1 MLYLALIVCLLM
13 VALLSASEG
22 VLLATNRVRLQQW
35 LQMHT
40 GTPASGAST
49 NEGDETPGLASLPDE
64 AQRFIATVTIAASV
78 PFLAASSLCAHL
90 MLRHYGANL
99 PSFAACLL
107 LGLLAIAVF
116 QMVPRLLV
124 AASPHSESSRHA
136 WWFAPSRAM
145 VWLLRP
151 PVALLMMVG
160 AMLLRPFGVLKT
172 PPRRR
177 ETLARSDDEEDERD
191 EEIRDLVESA
201 HDAGALEDGGRELL
215 ESIFTFGDTR
225 VHEIMVPR
233 PDIFALPLDA
243 APNRVLDALRESGF
257 SRVPVYEADVDHVVG
272 VLHVKDIL
280 RRWALGERDFT
291 LSDVMRPALYIPETQ
306 KIDEAMTRMQR
317 TRTHLALVMDEFGG
331 TAGLLT
337 VEDILEELVGEIA
350 DEHDKR
356 EPNPLQILDEH
367 TAIADALLHTED
379 LKEMWGLSLPSGEF
393 DSVGGFM
400 IEQLGRAPLAGDRV
414 ETANATLTIQSVQG
428 RRPHKIFIVRKT
440 LQS

>member
-1 MLYLALIVCLLM
+1 MLYFALIVCLLM

-35 LQMHT
+35 LQMHA
-40 GTPASGAST
+40 GTTAIGAGATDS
-49 NEGDETPGLASLPDE
+49 DEMLGLASLPDE

-90 MLRHYGANL
+90 MLRRYGATL
-99 PSFAACLL
+99 PSFAACLG
-107 LGLLAIAVF
+107 LGLAAIVLF

-124 AASPHSESSRHA
+124 AASSHAESSRYA

-151 PVALLMMVG
+151 PVALLMMMG
-160 AMLLRPFGVLKT
+160 AMLLRPLGVLKT
-172 PPRRR
+172 PVRRR
-177 ETLARSDDEEDERD
+177 ETTSRSDDEEDERA

-243 APNRVLDALRESGF
+243 SPNRVLDALRDSGF
-257 SRVPVYEADVDHVVG
+257 SRVPVYEGDVDHIVG

-280 RRWALGERDFT
+280 RRWALGERDFV
-291 LSDVMRPALYIPETQ
+291 LNDVMRPALYIPETQ

-356 EPNPLQILDEH
+356 EPHPLQILDEH

-379 LKEMWGLSLPSGEF
+379 LEEMWGLALPSGEF

-400 IEQLGRAPLAGDRV
+400 IEQLGRAPLAGDRI
-414 ETANATLTIQSVQG
+414 ETANATLTIQSVRG
-428 RRPHKIFIVRKT
+428 RRPHKIFIVRKQP
-440 LQS
+440 QS